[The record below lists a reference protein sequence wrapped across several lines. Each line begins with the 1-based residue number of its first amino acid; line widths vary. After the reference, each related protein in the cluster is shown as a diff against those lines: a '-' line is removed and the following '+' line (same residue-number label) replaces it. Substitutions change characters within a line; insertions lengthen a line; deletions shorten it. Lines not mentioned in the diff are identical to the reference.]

1 MGKKDKKTSLRE
13 GKHIGS
19 DGLQLMGLASPS
31 SADSR
36 PEPEEF
42 SVREAEE
49 LLRAVRDMT
58 DKVEDFQ
65 NGPLQKVAAQLRDLS
80 GEDGG
85 DDIVEYLKVKQQL
98 LLAYCQ
104 NLVFYLSLKARGE
117 SVKSHPVMQQLLEL
131 RYAMEKMRPI
141 DGKLHYQV
149 DRLIKLSSLDEKEA
163 ALSALR
169 PNPMALVPKD
179 KEDDDDDDDAEQDEN
194 EDEDDNNDS
203 DEDVDED
210 EDGGRSRRGSTSKK
224 GERNAST
231 SSSNGSR
238 RRDQTTEKYRAPR
251 MAAVQFKESESAAA
265 RRDKQLSRTR
275 RKLKNSEIVE
285 ALREEFGSAPEQSS
299 SSGVAGVSGEAR
311 RLAAEEAERRE
322 YEEDRMVRLTM
333 SRKDKQDIR
342 RRTADA
348 QRLDNMDELGG
359 FDDLEDLGRLAQ
371 ASQRAGDGAGGK
383 KRARFGGGGGG
394 EDGSEGRRGDSSRG
408 SAHALEKAVKAFK
421 AVGQGDSFEFG
432 GQRQQKKR
440 R

>member
-1 MGKKDKKTSLRE
+1 MGKKEKKTLRE

-19 DGLQLMGLASPS
+19 DGGLQLMGLVSPS

-36 PEPEEF
+36 SEPEENF

-49 LLRAVRDMT
+49 LLRVARDMT

-65 NGPLQKVAAQLRDLS
+65 SGPLQKVAAQLKDLS
-80 GEDGG
+80 GEDGD

-169 PNPMALVPKD
+169 PNPLALVPKD
-179 KEDDDDDDDAEQDEN
+179 NEDDDDDDDDEQDEN
-194 EDEDDNNDS
+194 EDEDDNNNNSED
-203 DEDVDED
+203 DVDVDED
-210 EDGGRSRRGSTSKK
+210 EGDGGRSRRGSSSKK
-224 GERNAST
+224 GNA
-231 SSSNGSR
+231 SNGSR

-265 RRDKQLSRTR
+265 KRDKQLSRTR

-371 ASQRAGDGAGGK
+371 ASQRSGNDAGGK
-383 KRARFGGGGGG
+383 KRARFGGG
-394 EDGSEGRRGDSSRG
+394 EDGSEGIRGDSSRG

-421 AVGQGDSFEFG
+421 AVGKDESFKFG
-432 GQRQQKKR
+432 GQKQQKKR